1 MFIDHI
7 SWQLA
12 VEFVAIN
19 IASEAIKYIGVKVFQ
34 VIDAQNTT
42 FLDVVEVADDEI
54 PKMDKD
60 ELKYWTQLR
69 VLDDELLD

>member
-42 FLDVVEVADDEI
+42 FLDVVDVEDDEM
-54 PKMDKD
+54 PKMDKE
-60 ELKYWTQLR
+60 ELEYWTHMSAM
-69 VLDDELLD
+69 DIGG